1 MTEPL
6 HDGEAA
12 VTSSGDDHRNHTQ
25 EVTMKRLLATMI
37 IGVLAASACAEAG
50 PERDAHEATVAY
62 EKALASQAATIG
74 TQAPQEAAQAQPA
87 ESQEGDTLV
96 LSSPAGEGEPPGVD
110 QANPVQDPGGGVE
123 AEPAVQCP
131 SASGGGDYVAN
142 LVDVRVGTH
151 EGFDRVVFELAPS
164 AEGPQYFGIPRYE
177 IGPATPPIIED
188 PSGEP
193 VAVDGSSFAWIGF
206 HGASGVEF
214 TNEDPGYYLTYTGPR
229 ELKPGFEVLAEAQQ
243 TGDFERTLFWAFGLT
258 RASCWQV
265 LELDDPLRLVIDF
278 PHS

>member
-1 MTEPL
+1 M
-6 HDGEAA
+6 AA
-12 VTSSGDDHRNHTQ
+12 SNTRRVA
-25 EVTMKRLLATMI
+25 MKRLLATMI

-50 PERDAHEATVAY
+50 PEPEAP
-62 EKALASQAATIG
+62 EAAVESERVLEAAPVS
-74 TQAPQEAAQAQPA
+74 TQATREVVQAQPA
-87 ESQEGDTLV
+87 AESDTL
-96 LSSPAGEGEPPGVD
+96 PGPGDQGEPPGVN
-110 QANPVQDPGGGVE
+110 QANPGQDPGGAVD
-123 AEPAVQCP
+123 EPAVQCP
-131 SASGGGDYVAN
+131 SAGGGGDYVAN

-177 IGPATPPIIED
+177 VFTVTPPITED
-188 PSGEP
+188 PSDQP
-193 VAVDGSSFAWIGF
+193 VAMEGNNYAGIVF
-206 HGASGVEF
+206 HGGSGVEF
-214 TNEDPGYYLTYTGPR
+214 TNADPGYYLTYTGPK

-265 LELDDPLRLVIDF
+265 LELDDPVRVVIDF

>member
-1 MTEPL
+1 
-6 HDGEAA
+6 
-12 VTSSGDDHRNHTQ
+12 
-25 EVTMKRLLATMI
+25 MKRLLATMI
-37 IGVLAASACAEAG
+37 VGVLAASACAEAG
-50 PERDAHEATVAY
+50 PELDVPEAAI
-62 EKALASQAATIG
+62 ESERAIEAAPVI
-74 TQAPQEAAQAQPA
+74 TQAPREAAQAHPD
-87 ESQEGDTLV
+87 ESQASDTLV
-96 LSSPAGEGEPPGVD
+96 LDGPAGEAEQLGVN
-110 QANPVQDPGGGVE
+110 QANPVQDPDGTVDG
-123 AEPAVQCP
+123 PAVQCP
-131 SASGGGDYVAN
+131 STGGGGDYVAN
-142 LVDVRVGTH
+142 LVDVRVGAH

-177 IGPATPPIIED
+177 IGTATPPIYED

-193 VAVDGSSFAWIGF
+193 VAVDGSSFASIGF

-214 TNEDPGYYLTYTGPR
+214 TNADPGYYLTYTGPR

-265 LELDDPLRLVIDF
+265 LELDDPVRVVIDF